1 MRKTRTVFGALVLA
15 SGLLMNYSLTWGKT
29 AYTKNEKKP
38 CTFCHKAKTA
48 KEANA
53 KDLTDAG
60 KYYEQKKTLE
70 GFTGSAKK

>member
-1 MRKTRTVFGALVLA
+1 MRKPRTAFGLLVLA

-29 AYTKNEKKP
+29 EYTKKEKKP

-48 KEANA
+48 KEASA
-53 KDLTDAG
+53 KDLTEAG
-60 KYYEQKKTLE
+60 KYYEQKKSLD